1 MDSTIV
7 AAFIGAGSGAA
18 AGQLASFVYQAYQR
32 STRES
37 KMLAT
42 QKEIT
47 KLAAERKEH
56 TTDDSKIFHRFHATC
71 IREQFISALY
81 SNPTNPIMLVGISF
95 LAYIAILLFSH
106 NEIGSGWFFIV
117 LCILLIG
124 LLVTVGWARSSLRK
138 RLTAGSKKSM
148 PTKMMRAMTTVK
160 LTESEIES
168 LRDFL
173 CVEEPKKR
181 EGMGGDE
188 QTRSRENSSTQGT
201 ACVGRA
207 QNGDVSKSEAKN
219 GIEAGTTPDESD
231 GVEAPVDR

>member
-37 KMLAT
+37 KMFAT

-56 TTDDSKIFHRFHATC
+56 TTKDSTIFHRFHATC

-81 SNPTNPIMLVGISF
+81 SNPTNPAVMVGLSIIACLVVLELSQSQYEIAAFFGAFFMLMLV
-95 LAYIAILLFSH
+95 LLS
-106 NEIGSGWFFIV
+106 
-117 LCILLIG
+117 
-124 LLVTVGWARSSLRK
+124 LVAFARQSLRTRLSVDSK
-138 RLTAGSKKSM
+138 RSK
-148 PTKMMRAMTTVK
+148 PNWVMRAATTVK
-160 LTESEIES
+160 VTANEIES

-173 CVEEPKKR
+173 
-181 EGMGGDE
+181 
-188 QTRSRENSSTQGT
+188 N
-201 ACVGRA
+201 
-207 QNGDVSKSEAKN
+207 
-219 GIEAGTTPDESD
+219 
-231 GVEAPVDR
+231 VEAAAEEASESSSS